1 MQKDK
6 ANVNMDGGLSLPS
19 FDNVSALVLGDFMLD
34 KYFSGQVERV
44 SPEAPVPVVNA
55 STEEF
60 RAGGAAN
67 VAVGLSNLGCDVTV
81 VGLAGNDGPGD
92 RLKTLLEDSGI
103 DTRGLVSPDG
113 RPTTLKIRLVSDQQ
127 HIARIDREDDSKCSS
142 KEEDEI
148 LSVLSGDIES
158 KLDVIVV
165 SDYLKGAVTKQVFE
179 TCVGISRRLEIP
191 CVVDPKSESFEKYE
205 GATVITPNRLEL
217 NNALQH
223 AGKNTDTGHVAERGK
238 DLVGDLDI
246 EMMALTCGAEG
257 IYLIDEEGYFHEP
270 ADSREVYDVSG
281 AGDAVTAT
289 LGAALGAGVSH
300 LDSVRLAKYA
310 GGGVVEKM
318 GTVPVDRGLIERQ
331 LTRFDGVPSL
341 IEESSVYGSTE
352 LASIVEDWKDAGE
365 KVVFTNGCF
374 DIIHVGHVSYL
385 YEAKN
390 LGSKLVVAL
399 NSDESVRR
407 LKGDGRPVVSESE
420 RASIIASLECVDAVS
435 IFGED
440 TPLTLIETIK
450 PDVVAKGGDYDEDEI
465 VGHRAVKEWGGEVAS
480 LSYVEGIS
488 SSKIIEQLQGKH
500 ESK

>member
-1 MQKDK
+1 MKER
-6 ANVNMDGGLSLPS
+6 LSLPS
-19 FDNVSALVLGDFMLD
+19 FDGVSALVVGDFMLD
-34 KYFSGQVERV
+34 KYFSGEVERV

-60 RAGGAAN
+60 RAGGAGN
-67 VAVGLSNLGCDVTV
+67 VAVGLRNLGCDVTV
-81 VGLAGNDGPGD
+81 VGLVGDDTPGE
-92 RLKTLLEDSGI
+92 RLSTLLKERGINVSGF
-103 DTRGLVSPDG
+103 VSPDG
-113 RPTTLKIRLVSDQQ
+113 RPTTLKIRLISDQQ
-127 HIARIDREDDSKCSS
+127 HIARIDREDDSACSVNG
-142 KEEDEI
+142 EGDI
-148 LSVLSGDIES
+148 LSFLDNKIES
-158 KLDVIVV
+158 DVDVIVV
-165 SDYLKGAVTKQVFE
+165 SDYLKGAVTERIFE
-179 TCVGISRRLEIP
+179 KCAEMSKRLGIP
-191 CVVDPKSESFEKYE
+191 CVVDPKNESFEKYE

-223 AGKNTDTGHVAERGK
+223 AGKNTEDAHLAERGQE
-238 DLVGDLDI
+238 LLRGLNI
-246 EMMALTCGAEG
+246 EMMALTCGDEG
-257 IYLIDEEGYFHEP
+257 IYLIDEEGYHHEAAKP
-270 ADSREVYDVSG
+270 REVYDVSG

-289 LGAALGAGVSH
+289 LGASLGAGVSD

-318 GTVPVDRGLIERQ
+318 GTVPVDRGMIERQ
-331 LTRFDGVPSL
+331 LSRFDGVHSL
-341 IEESSVYGSTE
+341 IEESSVYGSAE
-352 LASIVEDWKDAGE
+352 LASIVEGWKDAGE

-385 YEAKN
+385 YEAKS
-390 LGSKLVVAL
+390 LGSRLVVAL

-465 VGHRAVKEWGGEVAS
+465 VGHRVIKKWGGEVAS

>member
-1 MQKDK
+1 
-6 ANVNMDGGLSLPS
+6 MDGGLSLPS
-19 FDNVSALVLGDFMLD
+19 FDDVSALVVGDFMLD

-60 RAGGAAN
+60 RAGGAGN
-67 VAVGLSNLGCDVTV
+67 VAVGLRNLGCDVTV
-81 VGLAGNDGPGD
+81 AGLVGKDTPGE
-92 RLKTLLEDSGI
+92 RLNTLLEESGI
-103 DTRGLVSPDG
+103 DTGGLVSPDG
-113 RPTTLKIRLVSDQQ
+113 RPTTLKIRLISDQQ
-127 HIARIDREDDSKCSS
+127 HIARIDREDDSKCSVDGES
-142 KEEDEI
+142 DI
-148 LSVLSGDIES
+148 LSFLDSELGSRV
-158 KLDVIVV
+158 DVIVV
-165 SDYLKGAVTKQVFE
+165 SDYLKGAVTERIFE
-179 TCVGISRRLEIP
+179 KCAKISKRLDIP
-191 CVVDPKSESFEKYE
+191 CVVDPKGESFEKYA

-217 NNALQH
+217 KNALQH
-223 AGKNTDTGHVAERGK
+223 VGKDKEGAHLAERGQELIR
-238 DLVGDLDI
+238 DLNI
-246 EMMALTCGAEG
+246 EKMALTCGDEG
-257 IYLIDEEGYFHEP
+257 IYLIDKEGCHHEP
-270 ADSREVYDVSG
+270 AKPQEVYDVSG

-352 LASIVEDWKDAGE
+352 LAPIVEDWKDVGE

-399 NSDESVRR
+399 NSDESVRH

-440 TPLTLIETIK
+440 TPLSLIETIK

-465 VGHRAVKEWGGEVAS
+465 VGHRAVKKWGGEVAS